1 LTGKSHACLCLQV
14 RTHTGR
20 FFVVQC
26 SFLHGGW
33 PLWSAVPPPPPKKE
47 DGEDL
52 TPAETY
58 LRRNERPPTD
68 AEEPPG
74 CSAGAR
80 THLFYGHFCAGP
92 EAGLRAYVNHR
103 HHHHYHQKNSV
114 NKVSA
119 RSSLISIEVPFSHE
133 EQPTFHIGFWQH
145 IYICS
150 SSSHGSIPPFLVG

>member
-1 LTGKSHACLCLQV
+1 MTGKSHACLCLQV

-103 HHHHYHQKNSV
+103 HHHHYHQKDSV

-145 IYICS
+145 IYLQLFFS
-150 SSSHGSIPPFLVG
+150 W